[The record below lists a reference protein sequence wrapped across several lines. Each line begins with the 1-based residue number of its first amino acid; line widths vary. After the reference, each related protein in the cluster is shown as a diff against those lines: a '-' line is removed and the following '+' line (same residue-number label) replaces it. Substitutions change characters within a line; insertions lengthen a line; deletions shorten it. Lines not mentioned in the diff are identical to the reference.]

1 MGGVT
6 HSDTLAEVSKS
17 TSPWMV
23 LVDADI
29 LNITTRCEGAKAAKG
44 ALQRVS
50 TVPFLPRI
58 CQEKSEKTIRKESVT
73 APRR

>member
-1 MGGVT
+1 
-6 HSDTLAEVSKS
+6 
-17 TSPWMV
+17 MV

-29 LNITTRCEGAKAAKG
+29 LDITTRCEGAKAAKG